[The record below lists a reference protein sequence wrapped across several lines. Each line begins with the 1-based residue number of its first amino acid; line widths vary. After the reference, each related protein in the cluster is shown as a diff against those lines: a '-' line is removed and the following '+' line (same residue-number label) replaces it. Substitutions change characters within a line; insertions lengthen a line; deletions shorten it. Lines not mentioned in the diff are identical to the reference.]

1 MSLASNTTSND
12 QDTRDAPVKSP
23 LSQFVHDLSGSTV
36 TARGFAGEL
45 EIAREHVIG
54 LLARLPADT
63 DPELMKELTFQ
74 LEDEMKHC
82 LFRVEESLMKLDGTI
97 DKLKAS

>member
-1 MSLASNTTSND
+1 MSLASTNTDSDHN
-12 QDTRDAPVKSP
+12 TRDAPVKSP

-45 EIAREHVIG
+45 EIAREHVIE
-54 LLARLPADT
+54 LLSRLPADT
-63 DPELMKELTFQ
+63 DPELMKELKFQ

-82 LFRVEESLMKLDGTI
+82 LFRVEESLLKLDGTI
-97 DKLKAS
+97 DKMKAG